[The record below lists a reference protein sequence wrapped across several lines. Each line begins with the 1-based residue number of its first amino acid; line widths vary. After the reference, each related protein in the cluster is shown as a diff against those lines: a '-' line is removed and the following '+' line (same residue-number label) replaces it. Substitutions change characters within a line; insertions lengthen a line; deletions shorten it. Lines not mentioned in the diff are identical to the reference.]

1 MESRKLKRGSYI
13 LVLAKDFSIARM
25 HLLNMVHDMKHGDIK
40 EIRNTSHELYVE
52 LKNGDTYQA
61 LCIAENLRGHKF
73 DKVYVNAEIDLDTF
87 IKIIKPML
95 VMSKLPE
102 NEQIVIY

>member
-40 EIRNTSHELYVE
+40 EIKDTPHETYVE
-52 LKNGDTYQA
+52 LKNGDTYRA
-61 LCIAENLRGHKF
+61 FGISENVRGYKC

>member
-40 EIRNTSHELYVE
+40 EIRNSSHELYVE

-95 VMSKLPE
+95 VMSQLPE

>member
-40 EIRNTSHELYVE
+40 EIRNSSHELYVE
-52 LKNGDTYQA
+52 LKNGDTYRA
-61 LCIAENLRGHKF
+61 FGTSENIRDYRC

-87 IKIIKPML
+87 IKIIKPIL
-95 VMSKLPE
+95 VMSQLPE
-102 NEQIVIY
+102 NERIVIY